1 MKRLIALTYYSIILL
16 LIAPIMMNNQPLV
29 IFNTHS
35 VLSPIV
41 SDYTEQTLGGD
52 SDLLIDYSKESQLLQ
67 QYFVISPPYPHS
79 ITEHQKPL
87 CQFSLSHPLGTSLS
101 GQDNLVYLVYAI
113 CYSLLTATSL
123 TTLSVIAGSTMGLL
137 SSLYP
142 GKTSAFIQWLMEVIR
157 SIPLALVIVLT
168 QQQLGLFMFMFTCT
182 QWSRYGQVI
191 RQQTNDLMTQP
202 YMIDAMLSGTSP
214 LNVVKTH
221 ILPHIKH
228 RWGKQIPYT
237 FINYLATLQG
247 LAYFGVEIINKPSLG
262 GLIRD
267 NQQHPDAILITIIC
281 CGLFKLIA
289 NHICD

>member
-1 MKRLIALTYYSIILL
+1 IFIKRIWVSKLHSHETIRLPANPCLCFCLINGYLPCLYSRRYFTDIPHPKYEEVMKRLIALTGYSIILL

-87 CQFSLSHPLGTSLS
+87 CPFSLSHPLGTSLS

-113 CYSLLTATSL
+113 CYSLLTAASL

-142 GKTSAFIQWLMEVIR
+142 GKISAFIQWLMEVIR

-182 QWSRYGQVI
+182 QWSRYGQV
-191 RQQTNDLMTQP
+191 
-202 YMIDAMLSGTSP
+202 
-214 LNVVKTH
+214 
-221 ILPHIKH
+221 
-228 RWGKQIPYT
+228 
-237 FINYLATLQG
+237 
-247 LAYFGVEIINKPSLG
+247 
-262 GLIRD
+262 
-267 NQQHPDAILITIIC
+267 
-281 CGLFKLIA
+281 
-289 NHICD
+289 